1 MPDADANFPIIPEK
15 TAMLFFDTYNAALHP
30 ADPARAARAAEWG
43 VIPKLQ
49 QINQACRAAGI
60 PIFYAQA
67 DHRPDL
73 KDFVSHVVDLLGDQ
87 PREKGPHRTIKPGV
101 FAGQKEVEIIPE
113 IAPQPGDYVIKKIRW
128 SSFHQTR
135 LEATL
140 KTLGVDTIMIAGGA
154 IEVGVAST
162 AYSARDWGYS
172 QVFLRDAC
180 TARDREGL
188 NFFMDKVF
196 PHFGR
201 VRTVAEAIALIA
213 KK

>member
-1 MPDADANFPIIPEK
+1 MPDGEFPIIPEK

-30 ADPARAARAAEWG
+30 VDPARVARAAEWG

-49 QINQACRAAGI
+49 QINLACRAAGI
-60 PIFYAQA
+60 AIFYAQA

-73 KDFVSHVVDLLGDQ
+73 KDFVSHVVDVLGDG
-87 PREKGPHRTIKPGV
+87 PREEGPYRTIKPGV

-128 SSFHQTR
+128 SAFHQTR
-135 LEATL
+135 LEVHL
-140 KTLGVDTIMIAGGA
+140 RTLGVDTILLAGGA

-180 TARDREGL
+180 TARDRGGL
-188 NFFMDKVF
+188 DFFMDKVF

-201 VRTVAEAIALIA
+201 VRTVEEAIALI